1 MQTTMERPA
10 IDKQWFIDKLA
21 ETGKSVRGLARH
33 LGVDASAVSRML
45 SGNRKMKMTEAGD
58 IASFLGVPVSEVLVH
73 SGVSVSLEPRPSE
86 MLLAATIDERGI
98 VDELPEPK
106 PLPPAVIERARATI
120 TIHGDEP
127 IVGAQIRALKGPL
140 SVMDDAVVLYRY
152 QGDGIDPAAIGLLSI
167 CRSRDGEQFLGK
179 IERARKTGEARV
191 TCANGDVRDVALDA
205 ATPVLAVI
213 P

>member
-1 MQTTMERPA
+1 MERPA

-45 SGNRKMKMTEAGD
+45 SGQRKMKMTEAGE
-58 IASFLGVPVSEVLVH
+58 IASFLGIPVSEVLVH
-73 SGVSVSLEPRPSE
+73 SGVSISLDDPHPPE
-86 MLLAATIDERGI
+86 MMLAATIDERGI

-120 TIHGDEP
+120 SVHGNEP

-152 QGDGIDPAAIGLLSI
+152 RGDGIDPAAIGLLSI

-191 TCANGDVRDVALDA
+191 MCANGEIRDVGLEA

>member
-1 MQTTMERPA
+1 MERPA

-45 SGNRKMKMTEAGD
+45 SGSRKMKMTEAGD

-86 MLLAATIDERGI
+86 MLLAATIDERGV

-120 TIHGDEP
+120 TIQGDEP

-152 QGDGIDPAAIGLLSI
+152 PAGVDPAAIGLLSI

-191 TCANGDVRDVALDA
+191 TCANGDVRDVSLDA

>member
-1 MQTTMERPA
+1 MQNTMERPA

-45 SGNRKMKMTEAGD
+45 SGSRKMKMTEAGD

-86 MLLAATIDERGI
+86 MLLAATIDERGV

-120 TIHGDEP
+120 TIQGDEP

-152 QGDGIDPAAIGLLSI
+152 PAGVDPAAIGLLSI

-191 TCANGDVRDVALDA
+191 TCANGDVRDVSLDA